1 MTKVLSSK
9 RFGGKCQIFS
19 KGEPAGIDKVIEM
32 SVMPTALEGIRR
44 AEERVQRA
52 AERLARLPLSA
63 DGASEDV
70 VDLSAETVALLEART
85 AHAANAA
92 VAQTAQELEQHLLD
106 ILG

>member
-1 MTKVLSSK
+1 
-9 RFGGKCQIFS
+9 
-19 KGEPAGIDKVIEM
+19 M

-63 DGASEDV
+63 DGATEDV
-70 VDLSAETVALLEART
+70 VDLSAETVALLEARN

-92 VAQTAQELEQHLLD
+92 VAQTAQQLEQHLLD